1 MKGANRNNM
10 LASKMSF
17 KKSND
22 IGSNMSFIASKLMKN
37 FGNIES
43 RMSLGMSVL
52 DSEFENFTD
61 DKMKQYM
68 EKKI

>member
-1 MKGANRNNM
+1 
-10 LASKMSF
+10 MSF